1 MPAIRLHRDW
11 QAVKTRGLY
20 LGTPAR
26 MRPGRA
32 RPSRPRQTLVP
43 LLAQALL
50 HDPRLTR
57 RQRLPTMARSTR
69 RTIPVTQD
77 SKTSTVTRPRMKS
90 SPPTAALRST
100 IRPRPERALLPC
112 SARWVLPGPTVRR
125 GSSRKSSARRRTH
138 RTPRRRPEL
147 AVSTPLA
154 PVYPRRH
161 RCVPP
166 LPPLRRRMHRLTTP
180 LRRRSWR
187 SGATSPG

>member
-1 MPAIRLHRDW
+1 
-11 QAVKTRGLY
+11 
-20 LGTPAR
+20 

-57 RQRLPTMARSTR
+57 RQHLPTMVRSTR
-69 RTIPVTQD
+69 RTIPVTRD

-90 SPPTAALRST
+90 SPPTAAPRST
-100 IRPRPERALLPC
+100 IRPRPERDLLPC
-112 SARWVLPGPTVRR
+112 SAGWAPPGPTVRR

-138 RTPRRRPEL
+138 RTPSLPL
-147 AVSTPLA
+147 ALASSTPLA

-161 RCVPP
+161 RCVPA
-166 LPPLRRRMHRLTTP
+166 LPPLRRRTHRLTTP

-187 SGATSPG
+187 SGVTSPG